1 MTKPDSSLLEAPAL
15 APPGPEPI
23 LVEVTRGP
31 IVESRHAVDAAV
43 VDASGALV
51 AAWGEVERPVYP
63 RSASKPLQAL
73 PLVESG
79 AADAFGLQDRELAL
93 ACASH
98 SGEPVHVGT
107 VKAWLA
113 RLGLSEADL
122 ECGAHLPRAGKPQE
136 DFIRS
141 GAALAAAHNN
151 CSGKHA
157 GMLSHAVHLG
167 EPTAGYVGY
176 EHPVQRRVAAA
187 YGEMCG
193 LDLAKAPRGT
203 DGCSI
208 PTFAIPLAALA
219 LGLARFANPDGQAPA
234 RQAACRRLARAMWA
248 EPYMVAGLG
257 RCCTAILGAAP
268 GRIVAKTGAE
278 GVYVAGLA
286 GRGLGLAVKARDG
299 AGRAAEVALLAL
311 LGHLDALDEAA
322 RTVLAPFAAPEV
334 RNVRGLAVGRLGA
347 TGWRSWSAF

>member
-1 MTKPDSSLLEAPAL
+1 MTKPDSAVLDAPAL

-31 IVESRHAVDAAV
+31 LVESRHAVDAAV

-51 AAWGEVERPVYP
+51 AAWGEVDRPIYP

-79 AADAFGLQDRELAL
+79 AADAFGLGAKELAL

-98 SGEPVHVGT
+98 SGEPVHVET
-107 VKAWLA
+107 VRAWLG

-122 ECGAHLPRAGKPQE
+122 ECGAHPPRGGMPLE
-136 DFIRS
+136 HFIRS
-141 GAALAAAHNN
+141 GTALGPAHNN
-151 CSGKHA
+151 CSGKHS
-157 GMLSHAVHLG
+157 GMLSHAVHRG
-167 EPTAGYVGY
+167 EPIAGYVEH

-187 YGEMCG
+187 LGELCG
-193 LDLAKAPRGT
+193 VDLANWPRGV

-208 PTFAIPLAALA
+208 PTFAIPLESLA
-219 LGLARFANPDGQAPA
+219 LGLARFANPDALAPE
-234 RQAACRRLARAMWA
+234 RQAACRRLAAAMWE

-257 RCCTAILGAAP
+257 RCCTAILGAAA
-268 GRIVAKTGAE
+268 GRVVAKTGAE
-278 GVYVAGLA
+278 GVYVAGLV

-311 LGHLDALDEAA
+311 LVHLAALDEAA
-322 RTVLAPFAAPEV
+322 RTALAPFAAPEV
-334 RNVRGLAVGRLGA
+334 RNVRGRVVGRLA
-347 TGWRSWSAF
+347 AAGWRPWSAF